1 MSSIN
6 LEEFTMYHVDP
17 DVMSFM
23 VAVLMSCVTAF
34 ISIAKKVIRR
44 RKPIS
49 KLWLSNEVAMCL
61 LAFMVAMEMF
71 PHISIVLPA
80 FITQPI
86 FLAICVHMSSRL
98 IIMLEERA
106 SKAISG

>member
-1 MSSIN
+1 MH
-6 LEEFTMYHVDP
+6 HVDP

-61 LAFMVAMEMF
+61 LAFLIAMEMF
-71 PHISIVLPA
+71 PHIAVVLPA
-80 FITQPI
+80 FITKPV

-98 IIMLEERA
+98 VMYLEERVTNA
-106 SKAISG
+106 LKN

>member
-1 MSSIN
+1 
-6 LEEFTMYHVDP
+6 MYHVDP

-23 VAVLMSCVTAF
+23 VAVFMSCVTAF
-34 ISIAKKVIRR
+34 ISIAKKLLNK

-49 KLWLSNEVAMCL
+49 KLWLGNEVAMCL
-61 LAFMVAMEMF
+61 LAFLIAMEMF
-71 PHISIVLPA
+71 PHIAVVLPA
-80 FITQPI
+80 FITKPV

-106 SKAISG
+106 TKAISG